1 MIKKPKTTNEHIIS
15 IYVFITGLKKEVNII
30 KTNHLK
36 HLHEDVNKLDEKLDK
51 RFDTVINWLV
61 YGLGGVIILLIT
73 QLLYNISK

>member
-15 IYVFITGLKKEVNII
+15 IYGFITGLKKEVNII

-61 YGLGGVIILLIT
+61 YGLGGVIILLNNATTLQYI
-73 QLLYNISK
+73 

>member
-15 IYVFITGLKKEVNII
+15 IYGFITGLKKEVNII

-61 YGLGGVIILLIT
+61 YGLGGVIILLNNATTLQHI
-73 QLLYNISK
+73 

>member
-15 IYVFITGLKKEVNII
+15 IYGFITGLKKEVNII

-61 YGLGGVIILLIT
+61 YGSRWCYYIAYNAIT
-73 QLLYNISK
+73 LQYI

>member
-1 MIKKPKTTNEHIIS
+1 MTKKPKTTNEHIIS
-15 IYVFITGLKKEVNII
+15 IYGFITGLKREVNII

-51 RFDTVINWLV
+51 RFDTVINWLI